1 MPRPTGQ
8 WLVRLPG
15 VVGHTDTMSDVLMV
29 TGLVAGGVGRHVEQ
43 LTRGL
48 TGRGHRVVV
57 ACPAPVA
64 AAFSLADAGARVVE
78 VEIGARPAPHRDH
91 RAVTRIREAMRSVEV
106 VHAHGL
112 RAGALAGA
120 ARRRWP
126 RNAESPP
133 PPLVVTHH
141 NAAPERTVAA
151 VVHRGLERM
160 VVRSADVLL
169 AVSPDLVQRARDLGA
184 PRADLAVVPA
194 TPRAVVRS
202 TIQVHDDLGLG
213 PADRLLVGV
222 GRLAPQKGFDHLL
235 EAMGLLRDAHPEAV
249 LVLAGEGPQRE
260 ALQQRID
267 RESLSVRLLGQRDD
281 VPDLLA
287 AADLVVSAAR
297 WEGQPVWLQEA
308 LAVGAPVVATDVG
321 GTATVLGR
329 AGLLVPGGDPLGVP
343 AALAGQV
350 GRVLADP
357 ALRAALSASSSARAA
372 ELPTVPEAVDA
383 ALAAYARAVHA
394 GPSS

>member
-1 MPRPTGQ
+1 
-8 WLVRLPG
+8 VRSAG

-48 TGRGHRVVV
+48 TARGHRVVV
-57 ACPAPVA
+57 ACPPPVA
-64 AAFSLADAGARVVE
+64 AAFSLADAGATVVE

-91 RAVTRIREAMRSVEV
+91 RAVSRIRDAMGSVEV

-112 RAGALAGA
+112 RAGALTAA

-126 RNAESPP
+126 RDAASPP

-141 NAAPERTVAA
+141 NAAPERTVAS

-160 VVRSADVLL
+160 VVRGADVLL
-169 AVSPDLVQRARDLGA
+169 AVSPDLVRRARELGA
-184 PRADLAVVPA
+184 ARADLAVVPA
-194 TPRAVVRS
+194 TPRPVVRDAH
-202 TIQVHDDLGLG
+202 QVRADLELD

-235 EAMGLLRDAHPEAV
+235 EAMALLRDVHPEAV
-249 LVLAGEGPQRE
+249 LVLAGDGPQRE
-260 ALQQRID
+260 ALQHRID
-267 RESLSVRLLGQRDD
+267 REDLRVRLLGHRDD

-329 AGLLVPGGDPLGVP
+329 AGLLVPGDDPLAVP
-343 AALAGQV
+343 AALAEQV
-350 GRVLADP
+350 ARVLADP
-357 ALRAALSASSSARAA
+357 ALREELAASSTARAA
-372 ELPTVPEAVDA
+372 ELPSVQEAVDA

-394 GPSS
+394 APSS

>member
-1 MPRPTGQ
+1 MRPA
-8 WLVRLPG
+8 G
-15 VVGHTDTMSDVLMV
+15 VVVQTDLMSDVLMV

-48 TGRGHRVVV
+48 TARGHHVVV
-57 ACPAPVA
+57 ACPTPVA
-64 AAFSLADAGARVVE
+64 GAFSLAEAGATVVE

-91 RAVTRIREAMRSVEV
+91 RAVTRIRDGMTSVDV

-112 RAGALAGA
+112 RAGALACA

-126 RNAESPP
+126 RDAETPP

-151 VVHRGLERM
+151 AVHRGLERM
-160 VVRSADVLL
+160 VVRGADVLL
-169 AVSPDLVQRARDLGA
+169 AVSPDLVSRARELGA
-184 PRADLAVVPA
+184 ARADLAVVPA
-194 TPRAVVRS
+194 TPRTVVRDAA
-202 TIQVHDDLGLG
+202 QVRADLGLAPG
-213 PADRLLVGV
+213 DRLLVGV

-235 EAMGLLRDAHPEAV
+235 EAMALLRDAHPEAV

-260 ALQQRID
+260 ALQHRID
-267 RESLSVRLLGQRDD
+267 REGLPVRLLGHRTD

-329 AGLLVPGGDPLGVP
+329 AGLLVPGDDPLAVP

-357 ALRAALSASSSARAA
+357 ALRTALAASSTARAA
-372 ELPTVPEAVDA
+372 ELPSVTEAVEA
-383 ALAAYARAVHA
+383 ALAAYARAVRA
-394 GPSS
+394 RPSS

>member
-1 MPRPTGQ
+1 MRSVGDVGQ
-8 WLVRLPG
+8 
-15 VVGHTDTMSDVLMV
+15 TDLMSDVLMV
-29 TGLVAGGVGRHVEQ
+29 TGLVAGGVGRHVQQ

-48 TGRGHRVVV
+48 TTLGHRVVV

-64 AAFSLADAGARVVE
+64 SAFSLEEAGATVVE

-91 RAVTRIREAMRSVEV
+91 RAVSRIRDAMRSVEV

-126 RNAESPP
+126 RDAPSPP

-160 VVRSADVLL
+160 VVRGADVLL
-169 AVSPDLVQRARDLGA
+169 AVSPDLVRRARDLGA
-184 PRADLAVVPA
+184 EGADLAVVPA
-194 TPRAVVRS
+194 TPRTVVRDAPE
-202 TIQVHDDLGLG
+202 VRAELGLAPG
-213 PADRLLVGV
+213 DRLLVGV

-235 EAMGLLRDAHPEAV
+235 EAMALLRTGHPEAV

-260 ALQQRID
+260 ALQHRID
-267 RESLSVRLLGQRDD
+267 REDLPVRLLGHRDD

-308 LAVGAPVVATDVG
+308 LAAGAPVVATDVG
-321 GTATVLGR
+321 GTATVLGG
-329 AGLLVPGGDPLGVP
+329 AGLLVPGDDPLAVP
-343 AALAGQV
+343 GALAGQV

-357 ALRAALSASSSARAA
+357 ALRAQLAASSTARAA
-372 ELPTVPEAVDA
+372 ELPSVQEAVEA